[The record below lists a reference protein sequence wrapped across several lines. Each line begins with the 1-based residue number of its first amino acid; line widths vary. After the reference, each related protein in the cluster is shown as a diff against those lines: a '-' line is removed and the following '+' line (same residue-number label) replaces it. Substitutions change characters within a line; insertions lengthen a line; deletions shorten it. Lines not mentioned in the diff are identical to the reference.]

1 MAKYHYVYALTDPRK
16 FGALFYIGKGSGD
29 RKQAHFRSVSKE
41 MAGGEAS
48 DKFKIIAAI
57 RAEGL
62 QPAAIVLSHHDDE
75 GEALQ
80 AERDA
85 IAEYGLDKLVN
96 KSGGGEGVHTTKK
109 PRRPS
114 TRGLSQKQE
123 RFCEL
128 FVAGKTGSATDCY
141 KEAYDV
147 DNMAHKTVSE
157 AASRLLAKPK
167 IIDRLEVLRAPIIK
181 QTKYDLKWCL
191 QNQEQARDLAE
202 ETGNAGA
209 MTGAVREI
217 GKLGGIYPSE
227 KQELTFKADDLALRL
242 QQGRQRLLEEDKE
255 YENGTE

>member
-48 DKFKIIAAI
+48 DKFKIISAI

-114 TRGLSQKQE
+114 TRGLS
-123 RFCEL
+123 
-128 FVAGKTGSATDCY
+128 
-141 KEAYDV
+141 
-147 DNMAHKTVSE
+147 HKTVSE